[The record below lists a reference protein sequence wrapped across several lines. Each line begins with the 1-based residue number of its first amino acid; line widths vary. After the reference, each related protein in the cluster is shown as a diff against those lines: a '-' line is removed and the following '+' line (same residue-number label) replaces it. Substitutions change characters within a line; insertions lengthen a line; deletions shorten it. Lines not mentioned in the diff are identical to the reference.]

1 MTLNE
6 ENAAH
11 PYIQLVSDITGSALG
26 KLVNITVHDVS
37 GVRYSKELLLFAKTP
52 MELPKSVPKLNRSVL
67 FSVGSNLQGKYFNNF
82 LTENDIF
89 DLFLKPTYISSMDY
103 RSMFENDDFVFLL
116 FNQNSKAKLAKLCK
130 SIDKYNPKRVYEDI
144 PIYCKDGNK
153 TFDVIVDGKFINAS
167 GDRYLT
173 AIFTNFAAGSS
184 ALCMFSEFE
193 IYDAF
198 LKSRRDR
205 YGCPYHDLPNN
216 ELIFD
221 DSQNLPKC
229 VYLLLSESELF
240 SGISDAFKKQ
250 CFCNNVTNMV
260 PQFGIVIGILPLF
273 GKSVYGTQNVITVIG
288 DQIVDEFTLLYLG
301 THEGSVIKLL
311 VNKTFSVHYIETIR
325 IDKSEIRAII
335 DINEDPVILTENKL
349 SYSKEEPTKDFHV
362 LFKYGLN
369 IPSRNLESFG
379 NKTFIS
385 AYKCEYLSPDKRDC
399 SRCKYLNVVEGFNC
413 VWCGKLYGCVE
424 SEICTDNPTCSP
436 PEIDKIEP
444 TDGPIGGGTFIKIE
458 GRNLGASLAEVTNVT
473 VAGVKCS
480 NLHFVQ
486 TSLQCTT
493 GKSNGP
499 LSGDVMVLVSGHWS
513 NRTVKFQY
521 KTPEITGIYP
531 ESIIKSGVRIIR
543 IAGQNINIGNRKYQ
557 VILSPLNSS
566 EQNKTCAIDMDQST
580 DDGEIFCIPEK
591 SDVLGEHVVQ
601 VVFDSKTITKL
612 KDKFLTYLSN
622 PYINGTTPPST
633 NMKSIMSGG
642 LGFLVQ
648 GQGFVDVIEN
658 ILISLSESSIEGPK
672 CSRQSSV
679 LLYCKFPQ
687 MQQEG
692 QQTRKKRDI
701 VYQTI
706 VIHIDGFKFVIS
718 RTVIYVSD
726 PVIFELNGN
735 RSFNYD
741 PSSENRNIY
750 VKGDQLNTITDIKDY
765 FVHVGSGECVI
776 LELFSDTL
784 KCLPPYK
791 EPSPRLSEDKLYI
804 RVRVGNINTIIGV
817 VQYPLRGT
825 ATSVSNNTLYTIL
838 ASLAF
843 LIVIACVAF
852 ILIRQRKQDK
862 VKTTKRTRVSM
873 ENIQGDSARLN
884 EDQHAVVADFGL
896 SRDIYEKDYYSSSN
910 KKTRLPV
917 KWMAPESLEKGIYSS
932 QSDVWSFGVTMWE
945 LLTRGSKPY
954 PEVDGWDMLKY
965 LKNSRRL
972 PKPTKC
978 PDILYNKM
986 LRCWNLDPDERPSFS
1001 DLVIELSEIVSSTDE
1016 KFETHSDYQSLQNTY
1031 INTGIEDYLQ
1041 LEN

>member
-1 MTLNE
+1 MY
-6 ENAAH
+6 AA
-11 PYIQLVSDITGSALG
+11 S
-26 KLVNITVHDVS
+26 VNITS
-37 GVRYSKELLLFAKTP
+37 IIC
-52 MELPKSVPKLNRSVL
+52 
-67 FSVGSNLQGKYFNNF
+67 Q
-82 LTENDIF
+82 DI
-89 DLFLKPTYISSMDY
+89 
-103 RSMFENDDFVFLL
+103 
-116 FNQNSKAKLAKLCK
+116 Q
-130 SIDKYNPKRVYEDI
+130 
-144 PIYCKDGNK
+144 
-153 TFDVIVDGKFINAS
+153 
-167 GDRYLT
+167 
-173 AIFTNFAAGSS
+173 
-184 ALCMFSEFE
+184 
-193 IYDAF
+193 
-198 LKSRRDR
+198 
-205 YGCPYHDLPNN
+205 
-216 ELIFD
+216 
-221 DSQNLPKC
+221 
-229 VYLLLSESELF
+229 
-240 SGISDAFKKQ
+240 
-250 CFCNNVTNMV
+250 
-260 PQFGIVIGILPLF
+260 
-273 GKSVYGTQNVITVIG
+273 
-288 DQIVDEFTLLYLG
+288 
-301 THEGSVIKLL
+301 
-311 VNKTFSVHYIETIR
+311 
-325 IDKSEIRAII
+325 
-335 DINEDPVILTENKL
+335 L
-349 SYSKEEPTKDFHV
+349 SYSKEESTKNFHV
-362 LFKYGLN
+362 LFKYGRN
-369 IPSRNLESFG
+369 VPSRNLESFG
-379 NKTFIS
+379 NNTFIS

-399 SRCKYLNVVEGFNC
+399 SKCQYLKLVEGLNC
-413 VWCGKLYGCVE
+413 VWCGERNGCVE
-424 SEICTDNPTCSP
+424 RERCTDNHICSP

-444 TDGPIGGGTFIKIE
+444 TDGPIGGGTLIKIE

-486 TSLQCTT
+486 TSLQCKT
-493 GKSNGP
+493 GKINRP

-513 NRTVKFQY
+513 NRTVKFHY
-521 KTPEITGIYP
+521 KAPEITGISP
-531 ESIIKSGVRIIR
+531 ESVIKSGGRLIR
-543 IAGQNINIGNRKYQ
+543 IAGHNINIGNRKYQ
-557 VILSPLNSS
+557 VILSPLNSFG
-566 EQNKTCAIDMDQST
+566 QNKTCTIDVDQST
-580 DDGEIFCIPEK
+580 DDGEISCIPEK
-591 SDVLGEHVVQ
+591 SDVLGQHVVQ
-601 VVFDSKTITKL
+601 VVFDSKTVTEL
-612 KDKFLTYLSN
+612 TDTYLTYLPN

-642 LGFLVQ
+642 LGFHVH

-706 VIHIDGFKFVIS
+706 VIHIDGFMFVIS

-735 RSFNYD
+735 RSFKYD
-741 PSSENRNIY
+741 PSSENGNIY
-750 VKGDQLNTITDIKDY
+750 VKGSQLNTITDIEDY
-765 FVHVGSGECVI
+765 FVHIGSGECIV

-804 RVRVGNINTIIGV
+804 RVRVGNINTVIGV
-817 VQYPLRGT
+817 VQYPVRGM
-825 ATSVSNNTLYTIL
+825 ATSVSNDTLYIIL
-838 ASLAF
+838 ATFASLI
-843 LIVIACVAF
+843 LLVSIGF
-852 ILIRQRKQDK
+852 ILIWRRKHNK
-862 VKTTKRTRVSM
+862 IKTTKRPRISM
-873 ENIQGDSARLN
+873 ENIQGDSGYDILWKGRDNTDAAFTIHVNESTLFLLQNKGLLISKENLEINNQIGKGNFGVVYEGSLTNTEDSEIKVAVKTLHQSNPREIDVENFLDEAIRMHEFNHPNVMTLIGICLSLDEMPLVVLPFMKHGDLLCYIRNDKNVLTLRTLVEFATDISRGMEYLSIQRVVHRDLAARNCMLN
-884 EDQHAVVADFGL
+884 EDRHAVVADFGL

-986 LRCWNLDPDERPSFS
+986 LRCWNFDPDERPSFS

-1016 KFETHSDYQSLQNTY
+1016 KLETHSDYQSLQNTY
-1031 INTGIEDYLQ
+1031 INTGIDGYLQ